1 MKHQLLPSPPETAEI
16 KRKASTRWGGGN
28 YFLLWRD
35 KREVWTERKEEN
47 NLLLQV
53 CLCDF

>member
-16 KRKASTRWGGGN
+16 KGGGGN

-35 KREVWTERKEEN
+35 KREIWTERERKEEN

-53 CLCDF
+53 FL